1 MMMAEKEGLRER
13 GGEGEKGG
21 DSSVWPREG
30 WGIPACL
37 RASRRQRA
45 DAASLTDFRHHSVG
59 CPSCD
64 KEQLSTRGRCSCCSR
79 PLFVLLA
86 AEGSVTRG
94 RESMTCKALREKALG
109 RWQKTKKNSARF

>member
-37 RASRRQRA
+37 LASRWQRA
-45 DAASLTDFRHHSVG
+45 DAASSTDFRHHSVG
-59 CPSCD
+59 ALRAIRRSC
-64 KEQLSTRGRCSCCSR
+64 
-79 PLFVLLA
+79 LLA
-86 AEGSVTRG
+86 AAVRATRG

-109 RWQKTKKNSARF
+109 RGKNQEKSLRGFESNSKWRSMRT